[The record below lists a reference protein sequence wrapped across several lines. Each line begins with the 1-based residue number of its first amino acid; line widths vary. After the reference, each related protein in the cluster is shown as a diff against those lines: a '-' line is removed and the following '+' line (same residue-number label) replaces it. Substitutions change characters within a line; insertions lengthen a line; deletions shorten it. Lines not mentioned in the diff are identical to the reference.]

1 MALSLSSLTARGA
14 LEPLTSL
21 EPLSSLEPLET
32 LEPLADGAGGAQ
44 VYAHVRARF
53 AAHAAACGV

>member
-1 MALSLSSLTARGA
+1 MTAQMAEVGMKAKAVRAVRTAR
-14 LEPLTSL
+14 TQK
-21 EPLSSLEPLET
+21 EPLET